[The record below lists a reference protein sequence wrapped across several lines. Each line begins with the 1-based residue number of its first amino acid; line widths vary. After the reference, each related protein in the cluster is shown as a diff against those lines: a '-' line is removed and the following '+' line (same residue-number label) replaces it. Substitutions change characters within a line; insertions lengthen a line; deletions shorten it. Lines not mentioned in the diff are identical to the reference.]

1 MYAWRP
7 NDIRIQCVL
16 VPHRNYIW
24 SSLKDAPLVTW
35 KQYQQEYLDVCLML
49 DGRGRHN
56 GYCTSALC
64 QWPGPIF
71 HCGDCFGYGLY
82 CKACI
87 IEGHHTEP
95 LHIIEVCTSLWHSEH
110 KYMLIF
116 LQEWKN
122 GFFQWTTLQNLGLC
136 MQLGHQL
143 QSSCPFRHQGH
154 KDFVVLHING
164 IHSINVDFCG
174 CDGVPAP
181 HEQLLEVGW
190 WPSTPLKPQSAASMA
205 VLWSFHILNLQG
217 QIAPTDFYRALEQ
230 MMVGN
235 GLSDVPVSQ
244 STKYTITTTHIY
256 FSKDCLPQWMIMVR
270 EWRHIKMA
278 KCAGRG
284 QDPMGIEGTSQGS
297 LSIPCHACPIPHIN
311 IPERWEDT
319 PPEKR
324 WVWNS
329 FYRLVTFLNTILR
342 WLYALIL
349 SQDANFKQKA
359 WLCSDNAK
367 DPPLGPGWGA
377 FVENGAYP
385 QHIAQYTDQ
394 EEVTYRMHVIF

>member
-1 MYAWRP
+1 
-7 NDIRIQCVL
+7 
-16 VPHRNYIW
+16 
-24 SSLKDAPLVTW
+24 
-35 KQYQQEYLDVCLML
+35 EYLDVCLML

-56 GYCTSALC
+56 GYCASALC
-64 QWPGPIF
+64 QRPGPIF

-95 LHIIEVCTSLWHSEH
+95 LHIIE
-110 KYMLIF
+110 
-116 LQEWKN
+116 EWKN

-181 HEQLLEVGW
+181 REQLLEVGW

-235 GLSDVPVSQ
+235 GLSDVP
-244 STKYTITTTHIY
+244 
-256 FSKDCLPQWMIMVR
+256 DCLPQWMIMVR

-324 WVWNS
+324 W
-329 FYRLVTFLNTILR
+329 
-342 WLYALIL
+342 LYALIL

-367 DPPLGPGWGA
+367 DPPLGPGWGT
-377 FVENGAYP
+377 FVENSAYP

-394 EEVTYRMHVIF
+394 EEISHCVGFAALWYANSKKSKGLQVTGVRSVSCARQGMYRPNGMGDLQKGEQYIIIVIVHFSSVHRILQIHKHGLFILC